1 MSRIVRLL
9 AYLSVLMLVVSGGT
23 FAHAVP
29 AHSHADLQPNA
40 HESAHEHVQD
50 VAAEPVA
57 KAELHC
63 GAPILQLTK
72 EYELSFVR
80 KKSEVEQGRQKGMRV
95 SSLTFEPPP
104 PKTAS

>member
-29 AHSHADLQPNA
+29 AHSHTGPSPEA
-40 HESAHEHVQD
+40 HGDSHKHVNS
-50 VAAEPVA
+50 VKAEPVA